1 MLLTLTTTHQP
12 ATDLGYLLH
21 KNPQR
26 VQSFDLTFGRAHVF
40 YPESSPERCTAALLV
55 EVDPVGLIRN
65 RRGPSGNGFV
75 LEQYVNDRPYAASS
89 MLSVAIAEVF
99 GTALAGRSK
108 ERPELAEKP
117 LPLSAHLPV
126 LPCRGGSDILQ
137 RLFGPLG
144 YTIEAKPLALDEHF
158 PEWGESPYSQVT
170 LSGTVRL
177 CDLLRHLY
185 VLVPVLDNDKHYWV
199 GDDEVTK
206 LLRHGEEWL
215 PDHPARDL
223 IARRYLK
230 HQRHLLREALEQLL
244 GEEEVDPESRA
255 SRQQAEEESAEQTI
269 LCPTPDAEKPPC
281 LNEVRLRTVVD
292 LLKASEAESVL
303 DLGCGEGKLLRLLL
317 QEKRFSRIVGMDVSS
332 RALEIA
338 AERLNLERLPE
349 KVRQRLQLILGSLL
363 YRDRRLEGFD
373 AAAVVEV
380 VEHLDPPRLLA
391 FERVVFEF
399 CRPRSVVLTTPN
411 AEYNV
416 LWPSLPAGRFRHR
429 DHRFE
434 WSREQFRSWAET
446 VGGRH
451 GYRVRF
457 LPVGPE
463 HPQHGPPTQLA
474 QFQVSTSES

>member
-1 MLLTLTTTHQP
+1 MLLTITTTHQP

-21 KNPQR
+21 KNPER
-26 VQSFDLTFGRAHVF
+26 VQSFDLTFGRAHLF
-40 YPESSPERCTAALLV
+40 YPEARPERCTAALLV
-55 EVDPVGLIRN
+55 EVDPIGLIRN

-89 MLSVAIAEVF
+89 LLSVALVEVF
-99 GTALAGRSK
+99 RTALSGRCK
-108 ERPELAEKP
+108 DRPELVEQR
-117 LPLSAHLPV
+117 LPLTAHFPV

-144 YTIEAKPLALDEHF
+144 YTIEAEPLPLDEHF
-158 PEWGESPYSQVT
+158 PDWGNSPYSRVT

-199 GDDEVTK
+199 GEDEVEK
-206 LLRHGEEWL
+206 LLRHGQEWL
-215 PDHPARDL
+215 AEHPAREL

-230 HQRHLLREALEQLL
+230 HQRHLTRSALEQLL
-244 GEEEVDPESRA
+244 EEDQLDPES
-255 SRQQAEEESAEQTI
+255 SSSQKQAEEETVEQTI
-269 LCPTPDAEKPPC
+269 TGAAGTAENPPP
-281 LNEVRLRTVVD
+281 LNEVRLQTVVD
-292 LLKASEAESVL
+292 LLKESGAESVL
-303 DLGCGEGKLLRLLL
+303 DLGCGEGKLLRLVLR
-317 QEKRFSRIVGMDVSS
+317 EKQFTRIVGMDVSS

-338 AERLNLERLPE
+338 ADRLNLERLPE
-349 KVRQRLQLILGSLL
+349 KVRNRLQLMLGSLL

-380 VEHLDPPRLLA
+380 IEHLDPPRLA
-391 FERVVFEF
+391 SFERVVFEF

-411 AEYNV
+411 AEYNI

-446 VGGRH
+446 IASRH

-463 HPQHGPPTQLA
+463 HPEHGPPTQLA
-474 QFQVSTSES
+474 LFELMARKP